1 VEEDDDG
8 MSTTE
13 LAQPPITD
21 GTSGIGLQEAAEFIW
36 AEADMLDRHDYKSWL
51 ALWAETGK
59 YVIPIERGEGTDY
72 ASALNVAYDN
82 AEMRGARVKRLR
94 SGFAMSSA
102 PAARTARTVSRFVR
116 VADTAHGLQ
125 VRAAQHI
132 VEYKFERT
140 RILAADVLYHLVRA
154 DAGLALD
161 YKEVLLINSDDFLW
175 GLGYLL

>member
-1 VEEDDDG
+1 
-8 MSTTE
+8 MSMTD
-13 LAQPPITD
+13 LAQAPVD
-21 GTSGIGLQEAAEFIW
+21 EATSGITLQEAVEFIW
-36 AEADMLDRHDYKSWL
+36 NEADLLDRHDYKPWL
-51 ALWAETGK
+51 ALWTENGK
-59 YVIPIERGEGTDY
+59 YVIPIERDVKDY

-82 AEMRGARVKRLR
+82 AEMREARVKRLR

-116 VADTAHGLQ
+116 VGDTSERL
-125 VRAAQHI
+125 VIRAAQHI

-140 RILAADVLYHLVRA
+140 RMLAADVLYHLVRTET
-154 DAGLALD
+154 GLALE